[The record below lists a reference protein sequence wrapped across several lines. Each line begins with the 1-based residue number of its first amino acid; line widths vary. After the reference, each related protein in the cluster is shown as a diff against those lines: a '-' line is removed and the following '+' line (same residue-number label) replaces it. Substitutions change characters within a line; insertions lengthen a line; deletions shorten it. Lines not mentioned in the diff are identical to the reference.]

1 MKKIKLFL
9 IACALFA
16 STNIWAWEGSGTSG
30 SPYLITSA
38 DDWNTLATSVSGGT
52 NYSGQFFQLTKNIS
66 VTTMISGTFS
76 GTFDGNGK
84 TLTVT
89 LSGGGNLAP
98 FQYLNGG
105 TIRNLIVNG
114 SVTASNNYGSGL
126 VARTTG
132 GVCLIDN
139 CVVNANITGEKEYCA
154 GILAHGD
161 DATSVTITNC
171 IYGGVITQSGGCI
184 GGIFGWYNNESTLDL
199 VMTNCLF
206 KGTYSG
212 SGQFHPIGLKRA
224 TDCHF
229 KSTNCTNCYYTTNP
243 YNGSG
248 SSGNRIF
255 ASGTKVCKLTI
266 GTDGVSIASGS
277 YATFQN
283 TKYYYGDITLAY
295 NHADATVT
303 YKLNGNAIS
312 GNSFTINT
320 GTNFTSGTAT
330 ITADVTYDITYDL
343 DGGTLNAPQQTY
355 TNPSTYKPTDAAITL
370 RNPHKDGYAFYGW
383 TGTGVGDTR
392 KAQVNVTIPAGS
404 HGDRTY
410 TANFRQY
417 TEGPWSYVSTA
428 TGWCSTTLNASL
440 SYDGLIYNTVWMNPY
455 PWQDG
460 TGFGFTQWGTSG
472 NNGNKYGL
480 YSIFKTEQAISSYTR
495 KVLHWNYNIASYATK
510 FHQTVAL
517 YVHDD
522 MATLKAAAVDMTADY
537 TNASHGAVTCIGHKT
552 QTTTSPTSQPS
563 GDLSHDFEFDNRNG
577 SSDQTMTKAMLL
589 TQVIASTE
597 TGVEMH
603 HWGGFKNMSMTWDT
617 YYYKYL
623 TYDANGGEGT
633 MAQQTI
639 ENGDTLRTNTL
650 TRAHKVFDGWSDGVN
665 NYTNQD
671 SIFAT
676 LESKGPV
683 TLYAQWA
690 DAPAAEVTSAPAAV
704 ANLVYDGS
712 SKALITAGTASG
724 GEMQYS
730 LDGENWSTDVPT
742 AVDGGNYTVYYKVV
756 ADYDHS
762 DSQSESVQVHIN
774 YTISYD
780 LADGTVATPN
790 PTNYNETTPD
800 FMLTNPTRYGYD
812 FAGWIGTGLSEATM
826 SVTIA
831 QGSTGNRSYTATWA
845 AKPIDADRVNI
856 GDLYYNLRAAGQTAE
871 VTSQIGS
878 DPYWTT
884 SITTANIPESVVY
897 LGTTYSVTGI
907 GERAF
912 YRCNHLSTVTIPGSV
927 TTIGNYAF
935 NGCSGL
941 TSVTIGNSVE
951 SIGNSAFYGCE
962 NLSSLTIPNSV
973 TSIGEYAFSGC
984 SGLSSV
990 AIPGSVTRIEGY
1002 AFYGCSGLSSV
1013 TIPSSV
1019 TGIGTVAFYGCSSLT
1034 SFINYA
1040 TTPQSIS
1047 DVFLKASI
1055 TSCTLYVPAESV
1067 AAYEA
1072 ANVWKGFGSILPISD
1087 VPTAIDEVTMSD
1099 DKENNAN
1106 IKSVKHLRDGQILIL
1121 RDGKTYT
1128 LTGVEVK

>member
-30 SPYLITSA
+30 SPYLIASA
-38 DDWNTLATSVSGGT
+38 DDWNTLATSGT
-52 NYSGQFFQLTKNIS
+52 NYSGQFFKLTNNIS

-76 GTFDGNGK
+76 GTFDGNGH

-105 TIRNLIVNG
+105 TIKGLTVAG
-114 SVTASNNYGSGL
+114 TVTASANFSSGL
-126 VARTTG
+126 VARATG
-132 GVCLIDN
+132 GTCLIDN
-139 CVVNANITGEKEYCA
+139 CVVNANITGVGYIG
-154 GILAHGD
+154 GILAYNDG
-161 DATSVTITNC
+161 ATSMTITNC
-171 IYGGVITQSGGCI
+171 IYGGTISITPSGDANYT
-184 GGIFGWYNNESTLDL
+184 GGIFGWYNDSNLDL

-212 SGQFHPIGLKRA
+212 NGQFHPIGVKKNAA
-224 TDCHF
+224 TF
-229 KSTNCTNCYYTTNP
+229 AGKSCTNCFYTANP
-243 YNGSG
+243 QYASG
-248 SSGNRIF
+248 DRIF
-255 ASGTKVCKLTI
+255 TSGTKVCTLTI
-266 GTDGVSIASGS
+266 GTDGVSIATGS

-295 NHADATVT
+295 NNADATVT

-343 DGGTLNAPQQTY
+343 DGGTLDAPQQTY

-383 TGTGVGDTR
+383 TGTGVGGTR
-392 KAQVNVTIPAGS
+392 RAQVNVTIPAGS
-404 HGDRTY
+404 HGNRTY
-410 TANFRQY
+410 TADFRQY

-563 GDLSHDFEFDNRNG
+563 DDLSHDFEFDNRNG

-633 MAQQTI
+633 MSNQTI

-650 TRAHKVFDGWSDGVN
+650 TRAHKIFDGWSDGVN

-756 ADYDHS
+756 ADYGHS

-790 PTNYNETTPD
+790 PTNYNETTAD

-812 FAGWIGTGLSEATM
+812 FAGWTGTGLSEATM

-845 AKPIDADRVNI
+845 AKPLDADRVNI

-871 VTSQIGS
+871 VTSQS
-878 DPYWTT
+878 EAPPFWTT

-912 YRCNHLSTVTIPGSV
+912 YNCSSLTSVTIPNSV
-927 TTIGNYAF
+927 VTIGNYAF
-935 NGCSGL
+935 QNCTGL
-941 TSVTIGNSVE
+941 TSVTIGNSVT
-951 SIGNSAFYGCE
+951 SIGKGAFYGCE
-962 NLSSLTIPNSV
+962 NLSSLTIPDNV
-973 TSIGEYAFSGC
+973 TSIGERAFEDC
-984 SGLSSV
+984 KGLTSV
-990 AIPGSVTRIEGY
+990 TIPGSVTRIEGY
-1002 AFYGCSGLSSV
+1002 TFMDCSGLTSV

-1019 TGIGTVAFYGCSSLT
+1019 TGIGSLAFYGCSGLT

-1040 TTPQSIS
+1040 TTPQSIGT
-1047 DVFLKASI
+1047 DVFINASI
-1055 TSCTLYVPAESV
+1055 ASCTLYVPAESV
-1067 AAYEA
+1067 AAYKA
-1072 ANVWKGFGSILPISD
+1072 ANVWKNFYNIAPIS
-1087 VPTAIDEVTMSD
+1087 VIPTAVDTIQEH
-1099 DKENNAN
+1099 NAQTTKILRN
-1106 IKSVKHLRDGQILIL
+1106 GMLLIVRDG
-1121 RDGKTYT
+1121 RMFD
-1128 LTGVEVK
+1128 LTGVQVR

>member
-52 NYSGQFFQLTKNIS
+52 NYSGQFFKLTKNIS
-66 VTTMISGTFS
+66 VTTMIGGTFS

-84 TLTVT
+84 TLTFNPT
-89 LSGGGNLAP
+89 STGSNIAP
-98 FQYLNGG
+98 FVYLNGG
-105 TIRNLIVNG
+105 TIMNLTTTG
-114 SVTASNNYGSGL
+114 SVSSSGAFSSGL
-126 VARTTG
+126 VSHLSG
-132 GVCLIDN
+132 GDNLIEGCTVHVNVSGVGFVAGVVGHANNAHSLTIRN
-139 CVVNANITGEKEYCA
+139 CVCSSNLVSSKSSN
-154 GILAHGD
+154 GD
-161 DATSVTITNC
+161 N
-171 IYGGVITQSGGCI
+171 YGGGFV
-184 GGIFGWYNNESTLDL
+184 GWYNNTSYTLPITITD
-199 VMTNCLF
+199 CLF

-212 SGQFHPIGLKRA
+212 GGTFHPIGVKKV
-224 TDCHF
+224 TDVNIDR
-229 KSTNCTNCYYTTNP
+229 SGSARCYYTANP
-243 YNGSG
+243 AGNP
-248 SSGNRIF
+248 SSGRIVY
-255 ASGTKVCKLTI
+255 AGTKVCTLTI
-266 GTDGVSIASGS
+266 GTTGVSIASGN

-283 TKYYYGDITLAY
+283 IKYYYGDITLAY

-330 ITADVTYDITYDL
+330 ITADVTYDITYNL
-343 DGGTLNAPQQTY
+343 DGGTLNAPQRTY

-383 TGTGVGDTR
+383 TGTGLTTGKTADR
-392 KAQVNVTIPAGS
+392 RANVNVTIAAGS

-410 TANFRQY
+410 TADFRQY
-417 TEGPWSYVSTA
+417 TEGPWSYVA
-428 TGWCSTTLNASL
+428 TQTGICTIDMNPSL

-495 KVLHWNYNIASYATK
+495 KVLHWDYQIASYTEN
-510 FHQTVAL
+510 FQQTVAL
-517 YVHDD
+517 YVHDN
-522 MATLKAAAVDMTADY
+522 MTTLKDMSVDFTANY
-537 TNASHGAVTCIGHKT
+537 ANGTGSAYCIDHYVHAGN
-552 QTTTSPTSQPS
+552 TSPSVTTKSL
-563 GDLSHDFEFDNRNG
+563 DLVFDNRNG
-577 SSDQTMTKAMLL
+577 NSDQTMSKAMML
-589 TQVIASTE
+589 TQVIAATSAPVT
-597 TGVEMH
+597 MH

-650 TRAHKVFDGWSDGVN
+650 TRAHKIFDGWSDGVN

-756 ADYDHS
+756 ADYGHS

-790 PTNYNETTPD
+790 PTNYNETTAD

-812 FAGWIGTGLSEATM
+812 FAGWTGTGLSEATM

-878 DPYWTT
+878 DPYWAT
-884 SITTANIPESVVY
+884 SISTANIPESVVY

-912 YRCNHLSTVTIPGSV
+912 YYCRSLSTVTIPGSV

-951 SIGNSAFYGCE
+951 SIGKSAFHGCE
-962 NLSSLTIPNSV
+962 NLSSLTIPDNV
-973 TSIGEYAFSGC
+973 TSIGEGAFSGC

-1002 AFYGCSGLSSV
+1002 AFEGCSGLTSV

-1019 TGIGTVAFYGCSSLT
+1019 TSIGTVAFYGCSGLT

-1040 TTPQSIS
+1040 TTPQSIGS
-1047 DVFLKASI
+1047 DVFINASI
-1055 TSCTLYVPAESV
+1055 ASCTLYVPAESV
-1067 AAYEA
+1067 AAYKA
-1072 ANVWKGFGSILPISD
+1072 ANVWKNFHNIAPIP
-1087 VPTAIDEVTMSD
+1087 VIPTAVDTIQEH
-1099 DKENNAN
+1099 NAQTT
-1106 IKSVKHLRDGQILIL
+1106 KIL
-1121 RDGKTYT
+1121 RNGLLFIERNGKTYNAQGK
-1128 LTGVEVK
+1128 LVN

>member
-30 SPYLITSA
+30 SPYLIASA
-38 DDWNTLATSVSGGT
+38 DDWNTLATSGT
-52 NYSGQFFQLTKNIS
+52 NYSGQFFKLTNNIS

-76 GTFDGNGK
+76 GTFDGNGH

-105 TIRNLIVNG
+105 TIKGLTVAG
-114 SVTASNNYGSGL
+114 TVTASANFSSGL
-126 VARTTG
+126 VARATG
-132 GVCLIDN
+132 GTCLIDN
-139 CVVNANITGEKEYCA
+139 CVVNANITGVGYIG
-154 GILAHGD
+154 GILAYNDG
-161 DATSVTITNC
+161 ATSMTITNC
-171 IYGGVITQSGGCI
+171 IYGGTISITPSGDANYT
-184 GGIFGWYNNESTLDL
+184 GGIFGWYNDSNLDL

-212 SGQFHPIGLKRA
+212 NGQFHPIGVKKNAA
-224 TDCHF
+224 TF
-229 KSTNCTNCYYTTNP
+229 AGKSCTNCFYTANP
-243 YNGSG
+243 QYASG
-248 SSGNRIF
+248 DRIF
-255 ASGTKVCKLTI
+255 TSGTKVCTLTI
-266 GTDGVSIASGS
+266 GTDGVSIATGS

-295 NHADATVT
+295 NNADATVT

-343 DGGTLNAPQQTY
+343 DGGTLDAPQQTY

-383 TGTGVGDTR
+383 TGTGVGGTR
-392 KAQVNVTIPAGS
+392 RAQVNVTIPAGS
-404 HGDRTY
+404 HGNRTY
-410 TANFRQY
+410 TADFRQY

-563 GDLSHDFEFDNRNG
+563 DDLSHDFEFDNRNG
-577 SSDQTMTKAMLL
+577 SNDQTMTKAMLL

-633 MAQQTI
+633 MSNQTI

-650 TRAHKVFDGWSDGVN
+650 TRAHKIFDGWSDGVN

-756 ADYDHS
+756 ADYGHS

-790 PTNYNETTPD
+790 PTNYNETTAD

-812 FAGWIGTGLSEATM
+812 FAGWTGTGLSEATM

-845 AKPIDADRVNI
+845 AKPLDADRVNI

-871 VTSQIGS
+871 VTSQS
-878 DPYWTT
+878 EAPPFWTT

-912 YRCNHLSTVTIPGSV
+912 YNCSSLTSVTIPNSV
-927 TTIGNYAF
+927 VTIGNYAF
-935 NGCSGL
+935 QNCTGL
-941 TSVTIGNSVE
+941 TSVTIGNSVT
-951 SIGNSAFYGCE
+951 SIGKGAFYGCE
-962 NLSSLTIPNSV
+962 NLSSLTIPDNV
-973 TSIGEYAFSGC
+973 TSIGERAFEDC
-984 SGLSSV
+984 KGLTSV
-990 AIPGSVTRIEGY
+990 TIPGSVTRIEGY
-1002 AFYGCSGLSSV
+1002 TFMDCSGLTSV

-1019 TGIGTVAFYGCSSLT
+1019 TGIGSLAFYGCSGLT

-1040 TTPQSIS
+1040 TTPQSIGT
-1047 DVFLKASI
+1047 DVFINASI
-1055 TSCTLYVPAESV
+1055 ASCTLYVPAESV
-1067 AAYEA
+1067 AAYKA
-1072 ANVWKGFGSILPISD
+1072 ANVWKNFHNIAPIS
-1087 VPTAIDEVTMSD
+1087 VIPTAVDTIQEH
-1099 DKENNAN
+1099 NAQTTKILRN
-1106 IKSVKHLRDGQILIL
+1106 GMLLIVRDG
-1121 RDGKTYT
+1121 RMFD
-1128 LTGVEVK
+1128 LTGVQVR

>member
-30 SPYLITSA
+30 SPYLIASA
-38 DDWNTLATSVSGGT
+38 DDWNTLATSGT
-52 NYSGQFFQLTKNIS
+52 NYSGQFFKLTNNIS

-76 GTFDGNGK
+76 GTFDGNGH

-105 TIRNLIVNG
+105 TIKGLTVAG
-114 SVTASNNYGSGL
+114 TVTASANFSSGL
-126 VARTTG
+126 VARATG
-132 GVCLIDN
+132 GTCLIDN
-139 CVVNANITGEKEYCA
+139 CVVNANITGVGYIG
-154 GILAHGD
+154 GILAYNDG
-161 DATSVTITNC
+161 ATSMTITNC
-171 IYGGVITQSGGCI
+171 IYGGTISITPSGDANYT
-184 GGIFGWYNNESTLDL
+184 GGIFGWYNDSNLDL

-212 SGQFHPIGLKRA
+212 NGQFHPIGVKKNAA
-224 TDCHF
+224 TF
-229 KSTNCTNCYYTTNP
+229 AGKSCTNCFYTANP
-243 YNGSG
+243 QYASG
-248 SSGNRIF
+248 DRIF
-255 ASGTKVCKLTI
+255 TSGTKVCTLTI
-266 GTDGVSIASGS
+266 GTDGVSIATGS

-283 TKYYYGDITLAY
+283 PKYYYGDITLAY
-295 NHADATVT
+295 NNADATVT

-343 DGGTLNAPQQTY
+343 DGGTLDAPQQTY

-383 TGTGVGDTR
+383 TGTGVGGTR
-392 KAQVNVTIPAGS
+392 RAQVNVTIPAGS
-404 HGDRTY
+404 HGNRTY
-410 TANFRQY
+410 TADFRQY

-563 GDLSHDFEFDNRNG
+563 DDLSHDFEFDNRNG
-577 SSDQTMTKAMLL
+577 SNDQTMTKAMLL

-633 MAQQTI
+633 MSNQTI

-650 TRAHKVFDGWSDGVN
+650 TRAHKIFDGWSDGVN

-756 ADYDHS
+756 ADYGHS

-790 PTNYNETTPD
+790 PTNYNETTAD

-812 FAGWIGTGLSEATM
+812 FAGWTGTGLSEATM

-845 AKPIDADRVNI
+845 AKPLDADRVNI

-871 VTSQIGS
+871 VTSQS
-878 DPYWTT
+878 EAPPFWTT

-912 YRCNHLSTVTIPGSV
+912 YNCSSLTSVTIPNSV
-927 TTIGNYAF
+927 VTIGNYAF
-935 NGCSGL
+935 QNCTGL
-941 TSVTIGNSVE
+941 TSVTIGNSVT
-951 SIGNSAFYGCE
+951 SIGKGAFYGCE
-962 NLSSLTIPNSV
+962 NLSSLTIPDNV
-973 TSIGEYAFSGC
+973 TSIGERAFEDC
-984 SGLSSV
+984 KGLTSV
-990 AIPGSVTRIEGY
+990 TIPGSVTRIEGY
-1002 AFYGCSGLSSV
+1002 TFMDCSGLTSV

-1019 TGIGTVAFYGCSSLT
+1019 TGIGSLAFYGCSGLT

-1040 TTPQSIS
+1040 TTPQSIGT
-1047 DVFLKASI
+1047 DVFINASI
-1055 TSCTLYVPAESV
+1055 ASCTLYVPAESV
-1067 AAYEA
+1067 AAYKA
-1072 ANVWKGFGSILPISD
+1072 ANVWKNFHNIAPIS
-1087 VPTAIDEVTMSD
+1087 VIPTAVDTIQEH
-1099 DKENNAN
+1099 NAQTTKILRN
-1106 IKSVKHLRDGQILIL
+1106 GMLLIVRDG
-1121 RDGKTYT
+1121 RMFD
-1128 LTGVEVK
+1128 LTGVQVR